1 MTLRT
6 ETAIASLKSFLWTRE
21 VTSVDRLFVTALLAL
36 RLFLHRGSLPARHN
50 QGSSWSQILSQV
62 LPPNLVEHHGRL
74 MFVVTQTSSVVSG
87 MHYVVSLSR
96 AHLLA
101 ISRPPHQTNTQLIEI
116 IIFLLQLL
124 VHDKFPDLHATHAL
138 SPVQS
143 CLPPITPS

>member
-1 MTLRT
+1 LPCSSHFCGPER
-6 ETAIASLKSFLWTRE
+6 SLLWIG
-21 VTSVDRLFVTALLAL
+21 SSLLHFSHFDCFSIVAV
-36 RLFLHRGSLPARHN
+36 LPARHN

>member
-1 MTLRT
+1 LPRSSDFCGSDR
-6 ETAIASLKSFLWTRE
+6 SLLWTGSPLLHFSHFDCFSI
-21 VTSVDRLFVTALLAL
+21 VAVLLTRL
-36 RLFLHRGSLPARHN
+36 N

-62 LPPNLVEHHGRL
+62 LPSNLVEHQGRL
-74 MFVVTQTSSVVSG
+74 MSVVTQTASVVSG

-101 ISRPPHQTNTQLIEI
+101 ISRPPHHTNIQLIEI

-124 VHDKFPDLHATHAL
+124 VHDKLPDLHASHAP